1 MGEHESER
9 HLLFS
14 FVGGVSEHESLIT
27 GSDVFIG
34 SVLVDSLGNIG
45 RLLLQAVLDSAGEV
59 VQSLF
64 IGIVA
69 NSLKI
74 ILKRIRVGGLLP

>member
-14 FVGGVSEHESLIT
+14 FVGCVAEHESLIA

-45 RLLLQAVLDSAGEV
+45 RLLLQAILDGAGEV
-59 VQSLF
+59 VQSLLV
-64 IGIVA
+64 GIVA
-69 NSLKI
+69 NSLK
-74 ILKRIRVGGLLP
+74 RI